1 MSVSQPDQE
10 ASSPLL
16 TDENIELVAAKLQE
30 LRLRLLD
37 STRRNPLINIRFTPA
52 STSFIRVVEK
62 AAGHLALT
70 TFPRGARCGWRPC
83 PLSRT
88 SFRMSRRT
96 NSGMHSSSPGRRMRA
111 TSPTSRKSNPTGPR
125 PKKS

>member
-52 STSFIRVVEK
+52 STSLIRVADELPDILRHNLSQGRQMRL
-62 AAGHLALT
+62 AALPALADELPDEQT
-70 TFPRGARCGWRPC
+70 DEFRDELLGARQDE
-83 PLSRT
+83 
-88 SFRMSRRT
+88 
-96 NSGMHSSSPGRRMRA
+96 
-111 TSPTSRKSNPTGPR
+111 
-125 PKKS
+125 